1 MFVIC
6 RTCGSSYHIPDEI
19 LGEGPRQFR
28 CSQCGGSWELRG
40 RAMLSASVASTRGA
54 PARFERPRA
63 APTIRFQRLRGLA
76 RSLAAPLA
84 AFGLIAVLMTAIGA
98 RGAIVAAAPVMAGA
112 YAAIGLPVNPRGL
125 AIEDV
130 RARLEDSGG
139 KTTLIVEGAIAN
151 LRQSETAIPALRIAL
166 RAADGRELYV
176 WSASAPRER
185 LTSRERTSFA
195 ARLAA
200 PPEGVRDA
208 LVKFVAPGDKIA
220 LNPEGS

>member
-1 MFVIC
+1 M
-6 RTCGSSYHIPDEI
+6 R
-19 LGEGPRQFR
+19 GPAT
-28 CSQCGGSWELRG
+28 LT
-40 RAMLSASVASTRGA
+40 ASVASTRGA
-54 PARFERPRA
+54 PARFERSSSLPS
-63 APTIRFQRLRGLA
+63 IRPQRLRRLA
-76 RSLAAPLA
+76 RSLAGPLA
-84 AFGLIAVLMTAIGA
+84 AFGLIAVSMTAIGA
-98 RGAIVAAAPVMAGA
+98 RGTIVAAAPLTAGA

-125 AIEDV
+125 AIEGV

-151 LRQSETAIPALRIAL
+151 LRQGETAVPALRIAL

-176 WSASAPRER
+176 WSTVAPKDR
-185 LTSRERTSFA
+185 LASRERTSFA

-208 LVKFVAPGDKIA
+208 LVKFVAPGDKVA

>member
-28 CSQCGGSWELRG
+28 CSQCSSSWELRG
-40 RAMLSASVASTRGA
+40 RATLTASVASTRGA
-54 PARFERPRA
+54 PARFERPPA
-63 APTIRFQRLRGLA
+63 APALRFERLRSVA

-84 AFGLIAVLMTAIGA
+84 AAGLIAASMTAIGA
-98 RGAIVAAAPVMAGA
+98 RGAIVAAAPLTAGA

-130 RARLEDSGG
+130 HARLEDSGG
-139 KTTLIVEGAIAN
+139 KMTLIVEGVIAN
-151 LRQSETAIPALRIAL
+151 LRQGETAMPALRIAL

-176 WSASAPRER
+176 WSTRAPKDR
-185 LTSRERTSFA
+185 LASRERTSFA

-208 LVKFVAPGDKIA
+208 LVKFVAPGDKVA